1 MKFLVSACLLGEAC
15 RYDGTAK
22 PCAAVQALA
31 ERAELI
37 PVCPEVLGGLPT
49 PRVPC
54 EIVAGRVIDANGADK
69 TEAYQRGAEKALQ
82 IAREHGCTKAILKEK
97 SPSCGCGKVHNG
109 KFNGGLVSG
118 NGITAQL
125 LMDNGIAVCGETAI
139 PCSAEL

>member
-1 MKFLVSACLLGEAC
+1 M
-15 RYDGTAK
+15 
-22 PCAAVQALA
+22 A